1 MDIPNLTTTPPVFKK
16 QPASWPL
23 ILIIAGLAL
32 FFGFWFS
39 RLLPG
44 SRKTSNSGSVT
55 SDAISADTIKEKSN
69 LKVGQVYGNANGS
82 FKDAATGVIEKGN
95 INGEGTHILKRSGG
109 VDQQAALTSS
119 TLDLDLFVDR
129 KVEVKGE
136 TNASN
141 RTGWLL
147 DVGSVKILE

>member
-1 MDIPNLTTTPPVFKK
+1 MEIPNLTTTPSSSLKRFTLNPV
-16 QPASWPL
+16 
-23 ILIIAGLAL
+23 ILIIVGLAL

-39 RLLPG
+39 RFFPS
-44 SRKTSNSGSVT
+44 SRQASTSPSSTGVV
-55 SDAISADTIKEKSN
+55 SADTIKEKAN

-82 FKDAATGVIEKGN
+82 FKDTATGVIEKGGL
-95 INGEGTHILKRSGG
+95 NGEGTHILKRSGG

-119 TLDLDLFVDR
+119 ILDLDLFVDR

-141 RTGWLL
+141 KTGWLL